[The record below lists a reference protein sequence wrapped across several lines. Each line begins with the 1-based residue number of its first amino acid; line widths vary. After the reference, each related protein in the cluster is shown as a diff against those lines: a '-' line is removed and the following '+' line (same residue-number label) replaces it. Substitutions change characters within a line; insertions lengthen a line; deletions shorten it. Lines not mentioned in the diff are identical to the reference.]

1 MTTWVTVPQAMRLV
15 DRSRTQIYN
24 WAARGIVRAGRDAD
38 KILVID
44 AEHLLEVEPTIIRG
58 RRPGTARPSTR
69 NGVSD
74 LN

>member
-1 MTTWVTVPQAMRLV
+1 MTWITVPEAMSLV
-15 DRSRTQIYN
+15 GRSRTQIYN
-24 WAARGIVRAGRDAD
+24 WAARGVVRAGRNMD

-44 AEHLLEVEPTIIRG
+44 AEHLLEVEPTIVRG

-69 NGVSD
+69 HGASD

>member
-1 MTTWVTVPQAMRLV
+1 MTWITVPVAMRLAG
-15 DRSRTQIYN
+15 RSRTQIYL
-24 WAARGIVRAGRDAD
+24 WAQRGQVRSTRDSSNT
-38 KILVID
+38 LVID

-58 RRPGTARPSTR
+58 RRPGSARPNTR

>member
-1 MTTWVTVPQAMRLV
+1 MTTWITVPQATTLV
-15 DRSRTQIYN
+15 SRSRTQIYD
-24 WAARGIVRAGRDAD
+24 WAARGRLRTTRNAD
-38 KILVID
+38 NIMVID

-69 NGVSD
+69 NGVSE